1 VLQSIQGSSGN
12 KNGSYFLGGLAVFF
26 ICLNHIAAC
35 IMHAIA
41 TYENSHSAGL
51 TLLKKLALTSIVD
64 QPLIDQ
70 PPFIQYINFI
80 YWAFSVSSSGSYGG
94 DISAVTSLEKF
105 FEIITVLFFRVYF
118 TFISAE
124 VATIFTSA
132 YVSFKSNLD
141 KVGILSFLFN
151 ELENNV

>member
-1 VLQSIQGSSGN
+1 VNVLQSRREAGDK
-12 KNGSYFLGGLAVFF
+12 KNGSYLLSGLAIFF

-41 TYENSHSAGL
+41 TYSNNHSSGL
-51 TLLKKLALTSIVD
+51 TLLKKLALTNIVD

-94 DISAVTSLEKF
+94 DISAVTSFEKF
-105 FEIITVLFFRVYF
+105 FEIITVLFFRIYF

-141 KVGILSFLFN
+141 KVESSY
-151 ELENNV
+151 